1 MARGQ
6 DGLHVEMTGG
16 GTPPRSA
23 NGVQGAGVYKETEWY
38 RQGRGRVYT
47 DGSVTHEGDEYI

>member
-23 NGVQGAGVYKETEWY
+23 NGVQGAGVYKEIEWY
-38 RQGRGRVYT
+38 RQGRGRVYIYRWEC
-47 DGSVTHEGDEYI
+47 DP